1 MSDDLGPSKKRFKQA
16 DLKSFLTT
24 MRETRESCNGGDSK
38 PKTHGSSMKCLQS
51 SGVENK
57 EEPIAATECNPDDLE
72 DFDSSQE
79 LFPGLG
85 APDSSSSEG
94 TVVDANDALFESA
107 KQSRTS
113 IDSSTVKGADVDG
126 RKTVDRTLKEADV
139 GGSKAPGSC
148 DHSSKSQPASESEES
163 VADDDGGIPEHF
175 RQTPHCSTSYPEMSH
190 SHTVLCKVVQKGGSR
205 SPCPLV
211 PYPEVLVDKW
221 DGAHVRMPCSPQSQF
236 PIELSGGTSTLGS
249 RWELIESSL
258 LGPINDSHDLMN
270 AILRYNGRA
279 SGDWN
284 FRTLHKFIG
293 EELDFRE
300 SKSFFEVLLPKMIT
314 LALRLPTIITQP
326 IPLLKSGQE
335 RTLSMSQ
342 LQIGSLLANAFFCT
356 FPRRNTRK
364 SNSEYCNYPDI
375 NFNRLFSGP
384 SDEAVKMEKLK
395 CIINYFRRIT
405 KDEPTGMLTFHRRVL
420 LEPIEW
426 SNAKHELANMLFLES
441 GYIEREGHGLLQVD
455 FANKFIGGGVLGGG
469 CVQEEIR
476 FMICP
481 EMIVSRLFTEALSPR
496 EVLVITGA
504 EQYNV
509 TSGYAG
515 KFSWESDFRDQA
527 PRDSWHRRCTEVVA
541 MDALCFVKPY
551 EQYRPPNIR
560 RELNKAYCGFMCPEK
575 PPAERSAIAT
585 GNWGCGAFRG
595 DPQLKAIIQLMAA
608 SAAGRR
614 LAYFTF
620 GDKRLCKNLSAMYD
634 FLKGRRLTVGDL
646 YELLVKY
653 SQHRLQ
659 QAGQSNTSL
668 FEYLYTTC
676 TP

>member
-1 MSDDLGPSKKRFKQA
+1 
-16 DLKSFLTT
+16 
-24 MRETRESCNGGDSK
+24 
-38 PKTHGSSMKCLQS
+38 
-51 SGVENK
+51 
-57 EEPIAATECNPDDLE
+57 
-72 DFDSSQE
+72 
-79 LFPGLG
+79 
-85 APDSSSSEG
+85 
-94 TVVDANDALFESA
+94 
-107 KQSRTS
+107 
-113 IDSSTVKGADVDG
+113 
-126 RKTVDRTLKEADV
+126 
-139 GGSKAPGSC
+139 
-148 DHSSKSQPASESEES
+148 
-163 VADDDGGIPEHF
+163 
-175 RQTPHCSTSYPEMSH
+175 
-190 SHTVLCKVVQKGGSR
+190 
-205 SPCPLV
+205 
-211 PYPEVLVDKW
+211 
-221 DGAHVRMPCSPQSQF
+221 
-236 PIELSGGTSTLGS
+236 
-249 RWELIESSL
+249 
-258 LGPINDSHDLMN
+258 
-270 AILRYNGRA
+270 
-279 SGDWN
+279 
-284 FRTLHKFIG
+284 
-293 EELDFRE
+293 
-300 SKSFFEVLLPKMIT
+300 MIT
-314 LALRLPTIITQP
+314 LALRLPTIIT
-326 IPLLKSGQE
+326 
-335 RTLSMSQ
+335 
-342 LQIGSLLANAFFCT
+342 
-356 FPRRNTRK
+356 
-364 SNSEYCNYPDI
+364 
-375 NFNRLFSGP
+375 
-384 SDEAVKMEKLK
+384 
-395 CIINYFRRIT
+395 
-405 KDEPTGMLTFHRRVL
+405 
-420 LEPIEW
+420 
-426 SNAKHELANMLFLES
+426 
-441 GYIEREGHGLLQVD
+441 QVD

-515 KFSWESDFRDQA
+515 K
-527 PRDSWHRRCTEVVA
+527 DSWHRRCTEVVA

>member
-1 MSDDLGPSKKRFKQA
+1 MSDDLGPSRKRFKQT

-38 PKTHGSSMKCLQS
+38 PITHGSPMKCRQS
-51 SGVENK
+51 SGGENK
-57 EEPIAATECNPDDLE
+57 EAPLAATECDPKDLE

-107 KQSRTS
+107 KQGRTS
-113 IDSSTVKGADVDG
+113 IDYSTVKGADVDG
-126 RKTVDRTLKEADV
+126 RKTVDRTLKGADV
-139 GGSKAPGSC
+139 GGSKEPDSC
-148 DHSSKSQPASESEES
+148 DHSLKSHPASESEES

-175 RQTPHCSTSYPEMSH
+175 RRTPRCSTYSPEMSH

-236 PIELSGGTSTLGS
+236 PVELSGGTSTLGS

-258 LGPINDSHDLMN
+258 LGPINDSYELVN

-284 FRTLHKFIG
+284 FQTLHKFIG

-342 LQIGSLLANAFFCT
+342 LQIGCLLANAFFCT

-395 CIINYFRRIT
+395 CIVNYFRRIT

-426 SNAKHELANMLFLES
+426 STAKHELADMLFLES

-481 EMIVSRLFTEALSPR
+481 ELIVSRLFTEALGPR

-509 TSGYAG
+509 TSGYAD

-527 PRDSWHRRCTEVVA
+527 SRDSWHRRCTEVVA

-575 PPAERSAIAT
+575 PSAERSAIAT

-595 DPQLKAIIQLMAA
+595 DPQLKAIVQLMAA

-634 FLKGRRLTVGDL
+634 FLKGHCLTVGDL

-659 QAGQSNTSL
+659 HAGQSKTSL
-668 FEYLYTTC
+668 FEYLYATC